1 MKAPRPT
8 KTKKTTSHNLEVL
21 HKEKIRPLLRDAP
34 WVLRITQYKGKPLP
48 MMILKERKEIAEK
61 GEKNPSRKKLV
72 DRGTLYGPSQK
83 RCLPMIRSILSTVQN
98 ELGIGMDLHHFLDTD
113 LLFRGNLPLHSEGGY
128 KLALLFK
135 LQERVQDMDRVE
147 LIARRLHRFTTEEAA
162 YWWSRLYEF
171 DAISN
176 RWAQSGMRIILG
188 GTSDDKKGIAAML
201 EKLRLERLEV

>member
-1 MKAPRPT
+1 MKAPGPG
-8 KTKKTTSHNLEVL
+8 KTKKTASQNLEAL
-21 HKEKIRPLLRDAP
+21 HKEKICPLLRDAP
-34 WVLRITQYKGKPLP
+34 WVLRITEHKGKPVPL
-48 MMILKERKEIAEK
+48 MIVKQRTEIS
-61 GEKNPSRKKLV
+61 GEGKKISNRKKLV

-83 RCLPMIRSILSTVQN
+83 RCLPMIRSVLSTVQN
-98 ELGIGMDLHHFLDTD
+98 ELGIGMDLHHFLDAD
-113 LLFRGNLPLHSEGGY
+113 LLFRGNLPLHAEGGY

-135 LQERVQDMDRVE
+135 LQERVRDMDRVE

-176 RWAQSGMRIILG
+176 RWAQSGMRILLG
-188 GTSDDKKGIAAML
+188 GPSDDKKGIAAML